1 MIWKSFPLNFSSP
14 IFSKSLARG
23 RSYSPLAVDRASV
36 NEYSKLLHWLIRLMT
51 KYMKKSLSWNCTT
64 VILPCF
70 EENLL
75 FILTEKTLIFLN
87 IRKEILRLQR
97 DIIGYTLVCPVSV
110 STYKLNVRQQVCA
123 CGNLVLYRDF
133 IQILSFKIC
142 PPIPKI
148 YVFANVL
155 ELSFA
160 YCVD

>member
-1 MIWKSFPLNFSSP
+1 MI
-14 IFSKSLARG
+14 
-23 RSYSPLAVDRASV
+23 
-36 NEYSKLLHWLIRLMT
+36 

-64 VILPCF
+64 VILPCS

-75 FILTEKTLIFLN
+75 FILTEKPLIFLN

-110 STYKLNVRQQVCA
+110 STYKLNVRQKVCV

-142 PPIPKI
+142 SPIPKI

-155 ELSFA
+155 ELCFA
-160 YCVD
+160 YCVDYVS